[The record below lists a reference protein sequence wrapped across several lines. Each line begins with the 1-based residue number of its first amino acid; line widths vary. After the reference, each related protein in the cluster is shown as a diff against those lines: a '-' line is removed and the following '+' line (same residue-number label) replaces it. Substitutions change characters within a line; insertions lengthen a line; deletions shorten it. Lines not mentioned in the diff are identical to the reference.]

1 MSESKE
7 IDINSL
13 YSIVLRESEVDQIQE
28 LDSELYKTI
37 SKYIGEL
44 KRQEFDGIEN
54 KIKNSLIDMMT
65 ELTSVLIKIRLE
77 KIVNSPDYNF
87 SNLLDEEKYI
97 LDSEEEKLE
106 RKEMIIN
113 ATINGK
119 VKLLDSISKKH
130 KTKPVVVRFIKEMD
144 EMIGADLEKYGPFKT
159 EDIAT
164 IPYENAKA
172 LISKN
177 IAVKVRLEY

>member
-1 MSESKE
+1 
-7 IDINSL
+7 
-13 YSIVLRESEVDQIQE
+13 
-28 LDSELYKTI
+28 
-37 SKYIGEL
+37 
-44 KRQEFDGIEN
+44 
-54 KIKNSLIDMMT
+54 
-65 ELTSVLIKIRLE
+65 
-77 KIVNSPDYNF
+77 
-87 SNLLDEEKYI
+87 
-97 LDSEEEKLE
+97 
-106 RKEMIIN
+106 MIIN

-119 VKLLDSISKKH
+119 IKLLESISKKH

-144 EMIGADLEKYGPFKT
+144 EMVGADLEKYGPFKT

>member
-13 YSIVLRESEVDQIQE
+13 YSIVLRETEIDQIQE
-28 LDSELYKTI
+28 LDSDLYKTI
-37 SKYIGEL
+37 SKYVGEL
-44 KRQEFDGIEN
+44 KRQEFDGVEN
-54 KIKNSLIDMMT
+54 KVKNSLIDMIT
-65 ELTSVLIKIRLE
+65 ELISLLIKIRLE
-77 KIVNSPDYNF
+77 KIVNSGDF
-87 SNLLDEEKYI
+87 DITNLLDEEKYI
-97 LDSEEEKLE
+97 LDSEEEKLD
-106 RKEMIIN
+106 RKEMIVN

-119 VKLLDSISKKH
+119 VKLLESISKKH
-130 KTKPVVVRFIKEMD
+130 KTKPIVVRFIKEMD
-144 EMIGADLEKYGPFKT
+144 EMVGADLEKYGPFKT

>member
-13 YSIVLRESEVDQIQE
+13 YSIVLRETEMEQIQE
-28 LDSELYKTI
+28 LDSDLYKTI
-37 SKYIGEL
+37 SKYVGEL
-44 KRQEFDGIEN
+44 KRQEFDGVEN
-54 KIKNSLIDMMT
+54 KVKNSLIDMIT
-65 ELTSVLIKIRLE
+65 ELISLLIKLRLE
-77 KIVNSPDYNF
+77 KIVNLGDF
-87 SNLLDEEKYI
+87 DISNLLDEEKYI
-97 LDSEEEKLE
+97 LDSEEEKLD
-106 RKEMIIN
+106 RKEMIVN

-119 VKLLDSISKKH
+119 VKLLESISKKH
-130 KTKPVVVRFIKEMD
+130 KTKPMVVRFIKEMD
-144 EMIGADLEKYGPFKT
+144 EMVGADLEKYGPFKT